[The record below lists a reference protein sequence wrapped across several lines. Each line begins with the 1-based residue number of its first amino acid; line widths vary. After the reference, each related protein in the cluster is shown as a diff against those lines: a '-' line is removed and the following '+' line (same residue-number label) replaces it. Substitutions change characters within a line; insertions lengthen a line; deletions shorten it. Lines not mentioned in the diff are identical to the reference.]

1 MVSTFPIKFE
11 ERLSIE
17 GESDGDGKFE
27 DRDSMKQVS
36 RRMQKW
42 AEKRNVVGWLDRGD
56 SSFYESIGDITVLLY
71 LTSCLEN

>member
-36 RRMQKW
+36 RRMQK
-42 AEKRNVVGWLDRGD
+42 
-56 SSFYESIGDITVLLY
+56 
-71 LTSCLEN
+71 